1 MKPCKITVLRKVFH
15 EDLAAQYENKIEHSC
30 DMQEGQVFY
39 SFEGCRPQGMCET
52 AWECIISYVH
62 VLALGGGDFYDGWMK
77 NPHSAVI
84 SCSDGIRPVSFLIE
98 TVDDINSINQ

>member
-1 MKPCKITVLRKVFH
+1 MKPCRITVLRKVFH
-15 EDLAAQYENKIEHSC
+15 EDLSAQYENKIEHAC

-39 SFEGCRPQGMCET
+39 SFDGCRPQGMCET

-62 VLALGGGDFYDGWMK
+62 VLALGGGNFYDGWMK

-98 TVDDINSINQ
+98 TVDDINTINQ